1 MEGKQEKLAVREI
14 DLVPFV
20 GEIKSYF
27 DSMASVRAIAYTFT
41 SSIKQCTLWID
52 PDLLEKVFVNLLS
65 NAFKFTPEGGSVR
78 IELTEEED
86 RVFIQVIDTGSG
98 IQPGNLPH
106 LFDRFYTRRGDPCGE
121 RAGTKDYL
129 YGLPAERKGAFR
141 G

>member
-78 IELTEEED
+78 IELTEG
-86 RVFIQVIDTGSG
+86 RSVW
-98 IQPGNLPH
+98 
-106 LFDRFYTRRGDPCGE
+106 
-121 RAGTKDYL
+121 RASRDK
-129 YGLPAERKGAFR
+129 GLPLRFACGKERRISRIAT
-141 G
+141 